1 VLEGSPCTV
10 LVDDEEV
17 AHGVVAADTG
27 LTLDVQLRDGVDRV
41 PEPGASVVLRT
52 FEEVRGRRD
61 YAVVVRTLED
71 SHLVLDELALLSAYQ
86 QRAIVRV
93 GTDLRVV
100 LEYEVVDDRPQDL
113 DPPVQASVLDLSA
126 TGVRLHC
133 NVPLTEGQRVGFQ
146 LRTDFDD
153 LPLVAEVLR
162 REEAA
167 RGYRYGCRL
176 VGTTQREADALHRYV
191 LSEQIAQRFRLGD
204 ETP

>member
-1 VLEGSPCTV
+1 MLEGNPCTV
-10 LVDDEEV
+10 LLDDEEI
-17 AHGVVAADTG
+17 AHGTVSADTG
-27 LTLDVQLRDGVDRV
+27 LSLDVDLRDGVERI
-41 PEPGASVVLRT
+41 PAPGERVVLRT
-52 FEEVRGRRD
+52 FEEDRGRRD
-61 YAVVVRTLED
+61 YAVVVRTLEGD
-71 SHLVLDELALLSAYQ
+71 ALVLDELALLSAYQ

-93 GTDLRVV
+93 ATDLRVT
-100 LEYEVVDDRPQDL
+100 LEYEVVDDQPRDL
-113 DPPVQASVLDLSA
+113 DPPVQASIIDLSA

-162 REEAA
+162 REEAP

-191 LSEQIAQRFRLGD
+191 LSEQIAQRFRVGD
-204 ETP
+204 DA

>member
-1 VLEGSPCTV
+1 VLEGSPCAV

-17 AHGVVAADTG
+17 AHGVVSADTG
-27 LTLDVQLRDGVDRV
+27 LSLDVRLTDGFDRV
-41 PEPGASVVLRT
+41 PDPGASVVLRT

-61 YAVVVRTLED
+61 YAVVIRSVD
-71 SHLVLDELALLSAYQ
+71 DGQLVLDELALLSAYQ

-93 GTDLRVV
+93 GTDLRVT
-100 LEYEVVDDRPQDL
+100 LEYEVVDDAVRDL
-113 DPPVQASVLDLSA
+113 DPPVQAAIIDLSA

-133 NVPLTEGQRVGFQ
+133 NVPLREGQRVGFQ

-162 REEAA
+162 REDAP
-167 RGYRYGCRL
+167 RGFRYGCRL

-191 LSEQIAQRFRLGD
+191 LSEQIAQRFRIGD
-204 ETP
+204 DD

>member
-10 LVDDEEV
+10 LVDDEEI
-17 AHGVVAADTG
+17 AHGVVRADTG
-27 LTLDVQLRDGVDRV
+27 LSLDVELHDGVDDLPAAGER
-41 PEPGASVVLRT
+41 VVLRT
-52 FEEVRGRRD
+52 FEEIRGRRD
-61 YAVVVRTLED
+61 YAVVIRTRDDALV
-71 SHLVLDELALLSAYQ
+71 VLDELALLSAYQ

-93 GTDLRVV
+93 GTDLRVT
-100 LEYEVVDDRPQDL
+100 LEYEVVDDQPRDL
-113 DPPVQASVLDLSA
+113 SPPIQAAIIDLSA

-133 NVPLTEGQRVGFQ
+133 NVPLQQGQRVGFQ

-162 REEAA
+162 REDAP

-191 LSEQIAQRFRLGD
+191 LSEQIAQRFRIGED
-204 ETP
+204 G